1 MGNYK
6 FIISGII
13 FAAFI
18 GIVSFETGYKKGSQ
32 EDLSYAAEKAL
43 SSVVN
48 IFISNRGIN
57 RARNAVGSG
66 VIFSKEGHIVTNTH
80 ILTNASS
87 VFVEFNDGEITEAIL
102 IGADKYSDIA
112 VLKITGFEDLNP
124 IDSAESSNI
133 RVGDEVLAIG
143 NPFGV
148 GKTVTSGIISATGR
162 DYGNPYLELL
172 QTDAAINPGNSGG
185 ALLNEE
191 GNLIG
196 INSSIYS
203 KTGTYSGIG
212 FAIPSE
218 KVIQVASELIKF
230 GKVRNSWIGDFQ
242 VRQIRLNL
250 SNNLVPA
257 LSIIKIEDTSGIA
270 NPLELN
276 GISEGEIILKINDLP
291 ATWTNLTTALKLTF
305 PGDEILFEIYGKNKN
320 KEVLVET
327 IASN

>member
-18 GIVSFETGYKKGSQ
+18 GIASFQTGYKKGSQ
-32 EDLSYAAEKAL
+32 EDLSYAAAKA
-43 SSVVN
+43 STSVVN

-57 RARNAVGSG
+57 GARNAVGSG
-66 VIFSKEGHIVTNTH
+66 VIFSEEGHIVTNTH
-80 ILTNASS
+80 ILTNATS
-87 VFVEFNDGEITEAIL
+87 VFVEFNDGEITEAVL

-112 VLKITGFEDLNP
+112 VLKINGFEGLNP
-124 IDSAESSNI
+124 IESAESSNI

-196 INSSIYS
+196 INSSIYT

-242 VRQIRLNL
+242 VRQIRLSL
-250 SNNLVPA
+250 RNNLVPA
-257 LSIIKIEDTSGIA
+257 LSIIKIDDAPGIA
-270 NPLELN
+270 NPLEQN
-276 GISEGEIILKINDLP
+276 GISEGDIILKINDLP
-291 ATWTNLTTALKLTF
+291 ATWKNLTTALKLTF
-305 PGDEILFEIYGKNKN
+305 PGDEILFEIYGKDKN
-320 KEVLVET
+320 KEVLVKT
-327 IASN
+327 VASN

>member
-1 MGNYK
+1 MRNYK

-13 FAAFI
+13 FAAFV

-112 VLKITGFEDLNP
+112 VLKISGFEDLNP

-257 LSIIKIEDTSGIA
+257 LSIIKIDDTSGIA

-305 PGDEILFEIYGKNKN
+305 PGDEILFEIYGKDKN
-320 KEVLVET
+320 KEVLVKT

>member
-18 GIVSFETGYKKGSQ
+18 GIVSFETGYRKGSQ

-57 RARNAVGSG
+57 RVRNAVGSG

-112 VLKITGFEDLNP
+112 VLKISGFEDLNP

-230 GKVRNSWIGDFQ
+230 GKVRSSWIGDFQ

-257 LSIIKIEDTSGIA
+257 LSITKIDDTSGIA

-305 PGDEILFEIYGKNKN
+305 PGDEILFEIYGKDKN
-320 KEVLVET
+320 KEVLVKT

>member
-80 ILTNASS
+80 ILTNAAS
-87 VFVEFNDGEITEAIL
+87 VFVEFNDGEITEALL

-112 VLKITGFEDLNP
+112 VLKISGFENLNP

-257 LSIIKIEDTSGIA
+257 LSIIKIDDTSGIP

-276 GISEGEIILKINDLP
+276 GISEGEIILKINNLP

-305 PGDEILFEIYGKNKN
+305 PGDEILFEIYGKDKN
-320 KEVLVET
+320 KEVLVKT
-327 IASN
+327 IATN

>member
-18 GIVSFETGYKKGSQ
+18 GLVSFETGYKKGSQ
-32 EDLSYAAEKAL
+32 DDLSYAAEKAS

-80 ILTNASS
+80 ILTNATS
-87 VFVEFNDGEITEAIL
+87 VFVEFNDGEITEAVL

-112 VLKITGFEDLNP
+112 VLKINGFEGLNP
-124 IDSAESSNI
+124 IESAESSNI

-250 SNNLVPA
+250 KSSLVPA
-257 LSIIKIEDTSGIA
+257 LSIIKIDDTSGIT

-276 GISEGEIILKINDLP
+276 GVSEGDIILKINDLP
-291 ATWTNLTTALKLTF
+291 ATWANLTTALKLTF
-305 PGDEILFEIYGKNKN
+305 PGDEILLELYGKDAN
-320 KEVLVET
+320 KEVLVKT
-327 IASN
+327 VASN

>member
-13 FAAFI
+13 FAVFI

-80 ILTNASS
+80 ILTNATS
-87 VFVEFNDGEITEAIL
+87 VFVEFNDGEITEAVL

-112 VLKITGFEDLNP
+112 VLKINGFEGLNP
-124 IDSAESSNI
+124 IESAKSSNI

-250 SNNLVPA
+250 SNNLVAA
-257 LSIIKIEDTSGIA
+257 LSIIKIDDTSSIA

-276 GISEGEIILKINDLP
+276 GISEGDIILKINNLP
-291 ATWTNLTTALKLTF
+291 ATWANLTTALKLTL
-305 PGDEILFEIYGKNKN
+305 PGDEILFEIYGKDKN
-320 KEVLVET
+320 KKVSVKT

>member
-1 MGNYK
+1 MRNYK

-32 EDLSYAAEKAL
+32 DLSYAAEKAL

-133 RVGDEVLAIG
+133 KVGDEVLAIG

-257 LSIIKIEDTSGIA
+257 LSIIKIDDTSGIA

-305 PGDEILFEIYGKNKN
+305 PGDEILFEIYGKDKN
-320 KEVLVET
+320 KEVLVKT

>member
-1 MGNYK
+1 MRNYK
-6 FIISGII
+6 FITSGII
-13 FAAFI
+13 IALFVAL
-18 GIVSFETGYKKGSQ
+18 VSFEFGYKKGSD
-32 EDLSYAAEKAL
+32 ENLSFAAEKAL

-48 IFISNRGIN
+48 IFISNRGFN
-57 RARNAVGSG
+57 RNRNAVGSG

-80 ILTNASS
+80 ILNNASS
-87 VFVEFNDGEITEAIL
+87 VFVEFNDGELTEAIL

-112 VLKITGFEDLNP
+112 VLKINGFEDLNP
-124 IDSAESSNI
+124 IESAESNNI
-133 RVGDEVLAIG
+133 KVGDEVLAIG

-185 ALLNEE
+185 ALLNER

-250 SNNLVPA
+250 DNNLMPA
-257 LSIIKIEDTSGIA
+257 LSIIKIDNKTNLE
-270 NPLELN
+270 NPLEIN
-276 GISEGEIILKINDLP
+276 AISEGDIILKINELP
-291 ATWTNLTTALKLTF
+291 ATWNNLTNALKLTL
-305 PGDEILFEIYGKNKN
+305 PGDEILFEIYGKDSNEK
-320 KEVLVET
+320 VLVKT
-327 IASN
+327 TASS

>member
-112 VLKITGFEDLNP
+112 VLKISGFEDLNP

-133 RVGDEVLAIG
+133 RVGDDVLAIG

-257 LSIIKIEDTSGIA
+257 LSIIKIDDASGIA

-305 PGDEILFEIYGKNKN
+305 PGDEILFEIYGKDKN
-320 KEVLVET
+320 KEVLVKT

>member
-1 MGNYK
+1 MRNYK
-6 FIISGII
+6 FITSGII
-13 FAAFI
+13 IALFVAL
-18 GIVSFETGYKKGSQ
+18 VSFEFGYKKGSD
-32 EDLSYAAEKAL
+32 ENLSFAAEKAL

-48 IFISNRGIN
+48 IFISNRGFN
-57 RARNAVGSG
+57 RNRNAVGSG

-80 ILTNASS
+80 ILNNASS
-87 VFVEFNDGEITEAIL
+87 IFVEFNDGELTEAIL

-112 VLKITGFEDLNP
+112 VLKINGFEDLNP
-124 IDSAESSNI
+124 IESAESNNI
-133 RVGDEVLAIG
+133 KVGDEVLAIG

-185 ALLNEE
+185 ALLNER

-250 SNNLVPA
+250 DNNLMPA
-257 LSIIKIEDTSGIA
+257 LSIIKIDNKTNLK
-270 NPLELN
+270 NPLEIN
-276 GISEGEIILKINDLP
+276 AISEGDIILKINELP
-291 ATWTNLTTALKLTF
+291 ATWNNLTNALKLTL
-305 PGDEILFEIYGKNKN
+305 PGDEILFEIYGKDSNE
-320 KEVLVET
+320 EVLVKT
-327 IASN
+327 TASS

>member
-257 LSIIKIEDTSGIA
+257 LSITKIDDTSGIA

-276 GISEGEIILKINDLP
+276 EISEGEIILKINDLP

-305 PGDEILFEIYGKNKN
+305 PGDEILFEIYGKDKN
-320 KEVLVET
+320 KEVLVKT

>member
-1 MGNYK
+1 MKNYK
-6 FIISGII
+6 FIISVII
-13 FAAFI
+13 FGLLIAVA
-18 GIVSFETGYKKGSQ
+18 SFEIGYKKGSL
-32 EDLSYAAEKAL
+32 EDLSYAAEKAS

-48 IFISNRGIN
+48 VFISNRGNNGI
-57 RARNAVGSG
+57 RNAVGSG

-80 ILTNASS
+80 ILNNATS
-87 VFVEFNDGEITEAIL
+87 VFLEFNDGEIIEAIL
-102 IGADKYSDIA
+102 IGADQYSDIA
-112 VLKITGFEDLNP
+112 VLKVNGSKDLNP
-124 IDSAESSNI
+124 IELAQSSKI
-133 RVGDEVLAIG
+133 KVGDEVLAIG

-185 ALLNEE
+185 ALLNKE

-230 GKVRNSWIGDFQ
+230 GKVRSSWIGDFK

-250 SNNLVPA
+250 NNDLISA
-257 LSIIKIEDTSGIA
+257 LSIIKIDETYGIE

-276 GISEGEIILKINDLP
+276 GVSEGDIILKINDLP
-291 ATWTNLTTALKLTF
+291 ATWANLTTALRLTF
-305 PGDEILFEIYGKNKN
+305 PGDEILFDIYGKENTK
-320 KEVLVET
+320 KILVKT
-327 IASN
+327 VASN

>member
-18 GIVSFETGYKKGSQ
+18 SIVSFETGYKKGSQ
-32 EDLSYAAEKAL
+32 EDLSYAAEKAS

-80 ILTNASS
+80 ILTNATS
-87 VFVEFNDGEITEAIL
+87 VFVEFNDGEITEAVL

-112 VLKITGFEDLNP
+112 VLKINGFEGLNP
-124 IDSAESSNI
+124 IESAKSSNI

-250 SNNLVPA
+250 SNNLVAA
-257 LSIIKIEDTSGIA
+257 LSIIKIDDTSSIA

-276 GISEGEIILKINDLP
+276 GISEGDIILKINNLP
-291 ATWTNLTTALKLTF
+291 ATWANLTTALKLTL
-305 PGDEILFEIYGKNKN
+305 PGDEILFEIYGKDKN
-320 KEVLVET
+320 KKVSVKT

>member
-112 VLKITGFEDLNP
+112 VLKISGFEDLNP

-133 RVGDEVLAIG
+133 KVGDEVLAIG

-203 KTGTYSGIG
+203 NTGTYSGIG

-257 LSIIKIEDTSGIA
+257 LSIIKIDDTSGIA

-305 PGDEILFEIYGKNKN
+305 PGDEILFEIYGKDKN
-320 KEVLVET
+320 KEVLVKT

>member
-1 MGNYK
+1 MRNYK
-6 FIISGII
+6 FITSGII
-13 FAAFI
+13 IALFVAL
-18 GIVSFETGYKKGSQ
+18 VSFEFGYKKGSD
-32 EDLSYAAEKAL
+32 ENLSFAAEKAL

-48 IFISNRGIN
+48 IFISNRGFN
-57 RARNAVGSG
+57 RNRNAAGSG

-80 ILTNASS
+80 ILNNASS
-87 VFVEFNDGEITEAIL
+87 VFVEFNDGELTEAIL

-112 VLKITGFEDLNP
+112 VLKINGFEDLNP
-124 IDSAESSNI
+124 IESAESNNI
-133 RVGDEVLAIG
+133 KVGDEVLAIG

-185 ALLNEE
+185 ALLNER

-250 SNNLVPA
+250 DNNLIPA
-257 LSIIKIEDTSGIA
+257 LSIIKIDNKTNLK
-270 NPLELN
+270 NPLEIN
-276 GISEGEIILKINDLP
+276 AISEGDIILKINELP
-291 ATWTNLTTALKLTF
+291 ATWNNLTNALKLTL
-305 PGDEILFEIYGKNKN
+305 PGDEILFEIYGKDSNE
-320 KEVLVET
+320 EVLVKT
-327 IASN
+327 TASS

>member
-1 MGNYK
+1 M
-6 FIISGII
+6 
-13 FAAFI
+13 
-18 GIVSFETGYKKGSQ
+18 
-32 EDLSYAAEKAL
+32 
-43 SSVVN
+43 
-48 IFISNRGIN
+48 
-57 RARNAVGSG
+57 
-66 VIFSKEGHIVTNTH
+66 
-80 ILTNASS
+80 
-87 VFVEFNDGEITEAIL
+87 
-102 IGADKYSDIA
+102 
-112 VLKITGFEDLNP
+112 
-124 IDSAESSNI
+124 
-133 RVGDEVLAIG
+133 
-143 NPFGV
+143 
-148 GKTVTSGIISATGR
+148 
-162 DYGNPYLELL
+162 ELL

-257 LSIIKIEDTSGIA
+257 LSIIKIDGTSAIA

-291 ATWTNLTTALKLTF
+291 ATWTNLTKALKLTF
-305 PGDEILFEIYGKNKN
+305 PGDEILFEIYGKDKN
-320 KEVLVET
+320 KEVLVKT
-327 IASN
+327 VASN

>member
-112 VLKITGFEDLNP
+112 VLKISGFEDLNP
-124 IDSAESSNI
+124 INSAESSNI

-257 LSIIKIEDTSGIA
+257 LSIIKIDDTSGIA

-305 PGDEILFEIYGKNKN
+305 PGDEILFEIYGKDKN
-320 KEVLVET
+320 KEVLVKT

>member
-112 VLKITGFEDLNP
+112 VLKISGFEDLNP

-230 GKVRNSWIGDFQ
+230 GKVRSSWIGDFQ

-257 LSIIKIEDTSGIA
+257 LSITKIDDTSGIA

-276 GISEGEIILKINDLP
+276 EISEGEIILKINDLP

-305 PGDEILFEIYGKNKN
+305 PGDEILFEIYGKDKN
-320 KEVLVET
+320 KEVLVKT

>member
-1 MGNYK
+1 MRNYK
-6 FIISGII
+6 FITSGII
-13 FAAFI
+13 IALFVAL
-18 GIVSFETGYKKGSQ
+18 VSFEFGYKKGSD
-32 EDLSYAAEKAL
+32 ENLSFAAEKAL

-48 IFISNRGIN
+48 IFISNRGFN
-57 RARNAVGSG
+57 RNRNAVGSG

-80 ILTNASS
+80 ILNNASS
-87 VFVEFNDGEITEAIL
+87 VFVEFNDGELTEAIL

-112 VLKITGFEDLNP
+112 VLKINGFEDLNP
-124 IDSAESSNI
+124 IESAESNNI
-133 RVGDEVLAIG
+133 KVGDEVLAIG

-185 ALLNEE
+185 ALLNEK

-250 SNNLVPA
+250 DNNLMPA
-257 LSIIKIEDTSGIA
+257 LSIIKIDNKTNLK
-270 NPLELN
+270 NPLEMN
-276 GISEGEIILKINDLP
+276 AISEGDIILKINELP
-291 ATWTNLTTALKLTF
+291 ATWNNLTNALKLTL
-305 PGDEILFEIYGKNKN
+305 PGDEILFEIYGKDSNE
-320 KEVLVET
+320 EVLVKT
-327 IASN
+327 TASS

>member
-13 FAAFI
+13 FAVLI
-18 GIVSFETGYKKGSQ
+18 SIVSFETGYKKGSQ
-32 EDLSYAAEKAL
+32 EDLSYAAEKAS

-80 ILTNASS
+80 ILTNATS
-87 VFVEFNDGEITEAIL
+87 VFVEFNDGEITEAVL

-112 VLKITGFEDLNP
+112 VLKINGFEGLNP
-124 IDSAESSNI
+124 IESAESSNI
-133 RVGDEVLAIG
+133 RIGDEVLAIG

-257 LSIIKIEDTSGIA
+257 LSIIKIDDASSIV

-276 GISEGEIILKINDLP
+276 GISEGDIILKINDLP
-291 ATWTNLTTALKLTF
+291 ATWANLTTALKLTL
-305 PGDEILFEIYGKNKN
+305 PGDKILFEIYGKDEN
-320 KEVLVET
+320 KEVSVKT

>member
-112 VLKITGFEDLNP
+112 VLKISGFEDLNP

-257 LSIIKIEDTSGIA
+257 LSIIKIDDTSGIA

-305 PGDEILFEIYGKNKN
+305 PGDEILFEIYGKDKN
-320 KEVLVET
+320 KEVLVKT
-327 IASN
+327 VASN

>member
-1 MGNYK
+1 MRNYK
-6 FIISGII
+6 FITSGII
-13 FAAFI
+13 FALFI
-18 GIVSFETGYKKGSQ
+18 AVVLFEAGFKQGSQ
-32 EDLSYAAEKAL
+32 KNLSYAAEKAS

-57 RARNAVGSG
+57 RSRNAVGSG
-66 VIFSKEGHIVTNTH
+66 VIFSNEGHIVTNTH
-80 ILTNASS
+80 ILINATSI
-87 VFVEFNDGEITEAIL
+87 FVEFNNGEITEAVL

-112 VLKITGFEDLNP
+112 VLKINGPEDLNP
-124 IDSAESSNI
+124 IETAESSNI

-250 SNNLVPA
+250 KSSLVPA
-257 LSIIKIEDTSGIA
+257 LSIIKIDDTSGIT

-276 GISEGEIILKINDLP
+276 GVSEGDIILKINDLP
-291 ATWTNLTTALKLTF
+291 ATWANLTTALKLTF
-305 PGDEILFEIYGKNKN
+305 PGDEILLELYGKDAN
-320 KEVLVET
+320 KEVLVKT

>member
-80 ILTNASS
+80 ILTNATS
-87 VFVEFNDGEITEAIL
+87 VFVEFNDGEITEAVL

-112 VLKITGFEDLNP
+112 VLKINGFEGLNP
-124 IDSAESSNI
+124 IESAESSNI

-230 GKVRNSWIGDFQ
+230 GKVRTSWIGDFQ

-257 LSIIKIEDTSGIA
+257 LSITKIDDTSSTA

-305 PGDEILFEIYGKNKN
+305 PGDEILFEIYGKDKN
-320 KEVLVET
+320 KEVLVKT

>member
-250 SNNLVPA
+250 TNNLVPA
-257 LSIIKIEDTSGIA
+257 LSIIKIDDTSGIA

-276 GISEGEIILKINDLP
+276 GISEGEIILKINGLP

-305 PGDEILFEIYGKNKN
+305 PGDEILFEIYGKDKN
-320 KEVLVET
+320 KEVLVKT

>member
-87 VFVEFNDGEITEAIL
+87 VFVEFNDGEIAEAIL

-112 VLKITGFEDLNP
+112 VLKITGFENLNP

-257 LSIIKIEDTSGIA
+257 LSIIKIDDTSGIP

-276 GISEGEIILKINDLP
+276 GISEGEIILKINNLP

-305 PGDEILFEIYGKNKN
+305 PGDEILFEIYGKDKN
-320 KEVLVET
+320 KEVLVKT
-327 IASN
+327 IATN

>member
-18 GIVSFETGYKKGSQ
+18 GLVSFETGYKKGSQ
-32 EDLSYAAEKAL
+32 EDLSYAAEKAS

-80 ILTNASS
+80 ILTNATS
-87 VFVEFNDGEITEAIL
+87 VFVEFNDGEITEAVL

-112 VLKITGFEDLNP
+112 VLKINGFEGLNP
-124 IDSAESSNI
+124 IESAESNNI
-133 RVGDEVLAIG
+133 RIGDEVLAIG

-230 GKVRNSWIGDFQ
+230 GKVRTSWIGDFQ

-257 LSIIKIEDTSGIA
+257 LSITKIDDTSSTA

-305 PGDEILFEIYGKNKN
+305 PGDEILFEIYGKDKN
-320 KEVLVET
+320 KEVLVKT

>member
-133 RVGDEVLAIG
+133 RIGDEVLAIG

-257 LSIIKIEDTSGIA
+257 LSIIKIDDTSGIA

-276 GISEGEIILKINDLP
+276 GILEGEIILKINDLP

-305 PGDEILFEIYGKNKN
+305 PGDEILFEIYGKDKN
-320 KEVLVET
+320 KEVLVKT

>member
-13 FAAFI
+13 FAVLI
-18 GIVSFETGYKKGSQ
+18 SIVSFETGYKKGSQ
-32 EDLSYAAEKAL
+32 EDLSYAAEKAS

-257 LSIIKIEDTSGIA
+257 LSIIKIDDTSGIA

-305 PGDEILFEIYGKNKN
+305 PGDEILFEIYGKDKN
-320 KEVLVET
+320 KEVLVKT

>member
-18 GIVSFETGYKKGSQ
+18 SIVSFETGYKKGSQ

-112 VLKITGFEDLNP
+112 VLKISGFEDLNP

-257 LSIIKIEDTSGIA
+257 LSIIKIDDTSGIA

-305 PGDEILFEIYGKNKN
+305 PGDEILFEIYGKDKN
-320 KEVLVET
+320 KEVLVKT

>member
-18 GIVSFETGYKKGSQ
+18 GLVSFETGYKKGSQ
-32 EDLSYAAEKAL
+32 EDLSYAAEKAS

-80 ILTNASS
+80 ILTNATS
-87 VFVEFNDGEITEAIL
+87 VFVEFNDGEITEAVL

-112 VLKITGFEDLNP
+112 VLKINGFEGLNP
-124 IDSAESSNI
+124 IESAESSNI

-257 LSIIKIEDTSGIA
+257 LSIIKIEDTSDIA

-305 PGDEILFEIYGKNKN
+305 PGDEILFEIYGKDKN
-320 KEVLVET
+320 KEVLVKT

>member
-6 FIISGII
+6 FIIRGII
-13 FAAFI
+13 FALFI
-18 GIVSFETGYKKGSQ
+18 AILLFEAGFKQGSQ
-32 EDLSYAAEKAL
+32 KNLSYAAEKAS

-66 VIFSKEGHIVTNTH
+66 VIFSNEGHIVTNTH
-80 ILTNASS
+80 ILINATSI
-87 VFVEFNDGEITEAIL
+87 FVEFSNGEITEAVL

-112 VLKITGFEDLNP
+112 VLKINGPEDLNP
-124 IDSAESSNI
+124 IETAESRNI
-133 RVGDEVLAIG
+133 KVGDEVLAIG

-185 ALLNEE
+185 ALLNKE

-218 KVIQVASELIKF
+218 KVIQVATELIKF
-230 GKVRNSWIGDFQ
+230 GKVRNSWIGHFQ
-242 VRQIRLNL
+242 VRQTRLNL
-250 SNNLVPA
+250 NNNLISA
-257 LSIIKIEDTSGIA
+257 LSIIKIEKTSGIN

-276 GISEGEIILKINDLP
+276 GVSEGDIIVKINNLP
-291 ATWTNLTTALKLTF
+291 ATWVNLTTALKLTL
-305 PGDEILFEIYGKNKN
+305 PGDEIKFEIYEEDNN
-320 KEVLVET
+320 REVLVKT
-327 IASN
+327 VASN

>member
-18 GIVSFETGYKKGSQ
+18 VIASFQTGYKKGSQ
-32 EDLSYAAEKAL
+32 EDLSYAAEKAS

-57 RARNAVGSG
+57 RVRNAVGSG
-66 VIFSKEGHIVTNTH
+66 VIFSEEGHIVTNTH
-80 ILTNASS
+80 ILTNATS
-87 VFVEFNDGEITEAIL
+87 VFVEFNDGEITEAVL

-112 VLKITGFEDLNP
+112 VLKINGFEGLNP
-124 IDSAESSNI
+124 IESAESSNI

-250 SNNLVPA
+250 NNNLVPA
-257 LSIIKIEDTSGIA
+257 LSIIKIDRTSAIG

-291 ATWTNLTTALKLTF
+291 ATWSNLTTALKLTF
-305 PGDEILFEIYGKNKN
+305 PGDEILFEIYGKDKN
-320 KEVLVET
+320 KEVLVKT
-327 IASN
+327 VASN

>member
-6 FIISGII
+6 FIITGII
-13 FAAFI
+13 FALFI
-18 GIVSFETGYKKGSQ
+18 AVVSFETGYKKGSQ
-32 EDLSYAAEKAL
+32 EDLSYAAEKAS

-48 IFISNRGIN
+48 IFISNRGVN
-57 RARNAVGSG
+57 RTRNAVGSG

-80 ILTNASS
+80 ILTNATS
-87 VFVEFNDGEITEAIL
+87 VFVEFNDGEIAEAIL
-102 IGADKYSDIA
+102 IGADNYSDIA
-112 VLKITGFEDLNP
+112 VLKINGFEGLNP
-124 IDSAESSNI
+124 IESAESSNI

-218 KVIQVASELIKF
+218 KVIQVASEIIKF

-250 SNNLVPA
+250 NNNLISA
-257 LSIIKIEDTSGIA
+257 LSIIKIDATSGIA

-276 GISEGEIILKINDLP
+276 EVSVGDIILKINDLP
-291 ATWTNLTTALKLTF
+291 ATWKNLTTALKLTL
-305 PGDEILFEIYGKNKN
+305 PGDEILFEIYDKDNN
-320 KEVLVET
+320 REVLVKT
-327 IASN
+327 VASS

>member
-112 VLKITGFEDLNP
+112 VLKISGFEDLNP

-257 LSIIKIEDTSGIA
+257 LSIIKIDRTSAIG

-291 ATWTNLTTALKLTF
+291 ATWSNLTTALKLTF
-305 PGDEILFEIYGKNKN
+305 PGDEILFEIYGKDKN
-320 KEVLVET
+320 KEVLVKT
-327 IASN
+327 VASN

>member
-257 LSIIKIEDTSGIA
+257 LSIIKIDDTSGIA

-276 GISEGEIILKINDLP
+276 GISEGEIILKINDVP

-305 PGDEILFEIYGKNKN
+305 PGDEILFEIYGKDKN
-320 KEVLVET
+320 KEVLVKT

>member
-57 RARNAVGSG
+57 KARNAVGSG

-87 VFVEFNDGEITEAIL
+87 VFVEFNDGEIAEAIL

-276 GISEGEIILKINDLP
+276 EISEGEIILKINDLP

-305 PGDEILFEIYGKNKN
+305 PGDEILFEIYGKDKN
-320 KEVLVET
+320 KEVLVKT

>member
-13 FAAFI
+13 FAAFV

-112 VLKITGFEDLNP
+112 VLKISGFEDLNP

-133 RVGDEVLAIG
+133 KVGDEVLAIG

-257 LSIIKIEDTSGIA
+257 LSIIKIDDTSGIA

-305 PGDEILFEIYGKNKN
+305 PGDEILFEIYGKDKN
-320 KEVLVET
+320 KEVLVKT
-327 IASN
+327 IPSN

>member
-112 VLKITGFEDLNP
+112 VLKISGFEDLNP

-133 RVGDEVLAIG
+133 KVGDEVLAIG

-257 LSIIKIEDTSGIA
+257 LSIIKIDDTSGIA

-305 PGDEILFEIYGKNKN
+305 PGDEILFEIYGKDKN
-320 KEVLVET
+320 KEVLVKT